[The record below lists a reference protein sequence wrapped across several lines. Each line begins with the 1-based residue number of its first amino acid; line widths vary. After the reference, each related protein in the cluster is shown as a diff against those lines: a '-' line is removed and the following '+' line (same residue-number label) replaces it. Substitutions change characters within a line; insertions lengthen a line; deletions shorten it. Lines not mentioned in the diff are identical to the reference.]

1 MKYFVILL
9 FGIVSLTIPLYP
21 QESSACSCIMQS
33 TNEALED
40 SVAVF
45 SGKVT
50 KITEEHPTLP
60 MISSADPVTVEFQ
73 VDRVWKGSLEKTI
86 KVTTASDEGTCGYGF
101 EMGKTYLVYSYET
114 QVDDPLVLK
123 VSLCSRT
130 APIADAS
137 EDLSEL
143 GIGKLQNE
151 STMELKDEKRAMGL
165 ERETM
170 TTEMQE
176 KSTSGGC
183 LIATATYG
191 TELAPQVQQLR
202 ELRDNS
208 LLQTNSGSAFMTGFN
223 QLYYSFSPTIADWER
238 QNPIFKETV
247 KLAITPLITSLTVLN
262 YVDMDSE
269 QEVLGYGIGMIL
281 LNIGMYFV
289 VPALVI
295 LGVKRKI

>member
-1 MKYFVILL
+1 MKTRFLIPVIV
-9 FGIVSLTIPLYP
+9 GIVSLTSPLYP

-50 KITEEHPTLP
+50 KITEEDPTLP

-73 VDRVWKGSLEKTI
+73 VDRVWKGPSEKTI
-86 KVTTASDEGTCGYGF
+86 KVTTPSDEGTCGYGF

-151 STMELKDEKRAMGL
+151 STMELKDEKRAMQL

-176 KSTSGGC
+176 KSGNLEGGGF
-183 LIATATYG
+183 LIFFIIIIIG
-191 TELAPQVQQLR
+191 
-202 ELRDNS
+202 
-208 LLQTNSGSAFMTGFN
+208 G
-223 QLYYSFSPTIADWER
+223 IAAS
-238 QNPIFKETV
+238 V
-247 KLAITPLITSLTVLN
+247 
-262 YVDMDSE
+262 
-269 QEVLGYGIGMIL
+269 
-281 LNIGMYFV
+281 YFV
-289 VPALVI
+289 R
-295 LGVKRKI
+295 RKKQVA